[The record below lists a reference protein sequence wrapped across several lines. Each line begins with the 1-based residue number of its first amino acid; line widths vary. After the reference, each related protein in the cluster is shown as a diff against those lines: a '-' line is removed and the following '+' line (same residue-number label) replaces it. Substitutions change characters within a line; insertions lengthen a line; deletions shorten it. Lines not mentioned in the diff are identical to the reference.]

1 MFWIKDIIIDKFIVL
16 IFTSKPSSIHIAAQI
31 ISNSMTEYV
40 QKYVQKMTVNVQKYD
55 RVCLKV

>member
-1 MFWIKDIIIDKFIVL
+1 MTEYVKKCDKLCKKRLCRKVW
-16 IFTSKPSSIHIAAQI
+16 QI